1 MLPLLPLP
9 PLLILPPPLLLLLL
23 LLVCLLGDGVVRL
36 DETEGGVDG
45 DTVVGRVPVVLE
57 VMPLVLYFV
66 VWRECDCCFIST
78 LDKVVVVIDD
88 ARLDNE

>member
-23 LLVCLLGDGVVRL
+23 LLCLLGDGVVRL
-36 DETEGGVDG
+36 DEVEGGVDG
-45 DTVVGRVPVVLE
+45 DTVVGRVPVILE

-66 VWRECDCCFIST
+66 V
-78 LDKVVVVIDD
+78 
-88 ARLDNE
+88 